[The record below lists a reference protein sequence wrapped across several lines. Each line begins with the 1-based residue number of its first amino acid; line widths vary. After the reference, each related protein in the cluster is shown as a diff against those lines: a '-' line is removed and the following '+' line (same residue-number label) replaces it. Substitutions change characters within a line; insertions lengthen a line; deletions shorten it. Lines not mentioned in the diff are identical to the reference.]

1 MFYLRLFLL
10 CFCFIGAA
18 HAKAE
23 HTSNLSLSPLS
34 DSSASLVNNIMSKNN
49 NELSVLSVQSKGATT
64 NASNTNNAS
73 NTYSASKY
81 TSPTPKL
88 TSSIDLSHDIY
99 VNGFTLRF
107 AHSNVNDD
115 ELTPEYVTIFEF
127 PILPHLETT
136 QYFTETFTPQLNWMM
151 RINSQAS
158 RLSAWKDSNL
168 QYIPQ
173 QYPTSFA

>member
-1 MFYLRLFLL
+1 MSS
-10 CFCFIGAA
+10 
-18 HAKAE
+18 
-23 HTSNLSLSPLS
+23 TSV
-34 DSSASLVNNIMSKNN
+34 VNHIIPKNDP
-49 NELSVLSVQSKGATT
+49 ELSTLSV
-64 NASNTNNAS
+64 SNKCTSNNAS
-73 NTYSASKY
+73 NSASKY
-81 TSPTPKL
+81 TSPTPNL

-99 VNGFTLRF
+99 INGFTLRF
-107 AHSNVNDD
+107 AHTNVSDD

-127 PILPHLETT
+127 PILPHLEIT

-151 RINSQAS
+151 RTNTQAS

>member
-1 MFYLRLFLL
+1 MFYLRFFLL

-18 HAKAE
+18 HAKAD
-23 HTSNLSLSPLS
+23 HTSDLRLTP
-34 DSSASLVNNIMSKNN
+34 SLVSSTSVVNHIIPKNDP
-49 NELSVLSVQSKGATT
+49 ELSTLSV
-64 NASNTNNAS
+64 SNKCTSNNAS
-73 NTYSASKY
+73 NSASKY
-81 TSPTPKL
+81 TSPTPNL

-99 VNGFTLRF
+99 INGFTLRF
-107 AHSNVNDD
+107 AHTNVSDD

-127 PILPHLETT
+127 PILPHLEIT

-151 RINSQAS
+151 RTNTQAS